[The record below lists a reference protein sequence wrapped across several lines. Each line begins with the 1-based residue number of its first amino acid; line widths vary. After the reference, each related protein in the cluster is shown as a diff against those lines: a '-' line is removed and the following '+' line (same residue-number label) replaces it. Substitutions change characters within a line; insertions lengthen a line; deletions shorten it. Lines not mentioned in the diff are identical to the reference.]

1 MELAALQAFLAISD
15 QGSYSAAAEH
25 LYLTQPA
32 ISKRIKR
39 LEEELEVKLF
49 ERVGRRMH
57 LTHAGRVL
65 LPKAREL
72 VLQAQDMKH
81 LASNLHSEVA
91 GPLLLGT
98 SHHIGLHRLPPILK
112 SFRVAYP
119 EVELDIRFMDSEAA
133 CRDVEK
139 GELEL
144 AVVTLPTKP
153 SPRLRTRL
161 LWEDPLEFVAAPEH
175 PLAEREQVTL
185 EELARH
191 PAVLPGPTTYTRA
204 ILSRALAEKGL
215 EVTLGMSTNYMET
228 LKMLAE
234 INLGWSL
241 LPATIRG
248 PSLKVLP
255 VPLKLS
261 RSLGVVIHRDRT
273 LSNPARALLGELPS

>member
-32 ISKRIKR
+32 ISKRIKG

-98 SHHIGLHRLPPILK
+98 SHHIGLHRLSYCQIWCTGV
-112 SFRVAYP
+112 S
-119 EVELDIRFMDSEAA
+119 
-133 CRDVEK
+133 DVPCE
-139 GELEL
+139 
-144 AVVTLPTKP
+144 
-153 SPRLRTRL
+153 
-161 LWEDPLEFVAAPEH
+161 
-175 PLAEREQVTL
+175 
-185 EELARH
+185 
-191 PAVLPGPTTYTRA
+191 
-204 ILSRALAEKGL
+204 
-215 EVTLGMSTNYMET
+215 
-228 LKMLAE
+228 
-234 INLGWSL
+234 
-241 LPATIRG
+241 
-248 PSLKVLP
+248 
-255 VPLKLS
+255 
-261 RSLGVVIHRDRT
+261 
-273 LSNPARALLGELPS
+273 